1 MSTMKNILDPPAPG
15 RSRDIASARHTL
27 STEVEGLQAVGQ
39 HLGGVLGERL
49 SEAIELILER
59 SGRVVVTGMGKSG
72 HVARKIAATLASTG
86 TPSMFLHPA
95 EASHGDLGMVRPED
109 LVLALSWSGET
120 SELSDVVAY
129 SRRFSVPLVAMTSK
143 ATSSLASAADIALVL
158 PPMVE
163 ACPNGLA
170 PTTSTTAQLA
180 LGDALAICLLER
192 RGFSPD
198 DFRGFHPGGKLGA
211 RLKKVRELM
220 HGGDAMPMV
229 HISSPLSAAICAMT
243 SGRFGLTGVTDST
256 GRLVG
261 VITDGDLRRAFE
273 AGFYDRPIAGVM
285 GGNPRTIRPDALAQD
300 ALARM
305 ENERIT
311 SLFVIEAGKPIGL
324 VHIHDLLRAGLV

>member
-1 MSTMKNILDPPAPG
+1 MQDATATHMPW
-15 RSRDIASARHTL
+15 RSADIESARRTL
-27 STEVEGLQAVGQ
+27 FTEAEGLQSVGRE
-39 HLGGVLGERL
+39 LDGALGERL
-49 SEAIELILER
+49 SDAVELIVQR
-59 SGRVVVTGMGKSG
+59 QGRVVVSGMGKSG
-72 HVARKIAATLASTG
+72 HVGRKIAATLASTG
-86 TPSMFLHPA
+86 TSSMFIHPA
-95 EASHGDLGMVRPED
+95 EASHGDLGMIRPED

-129 SRRFSVPLVAMTSK
+129 SRRFRVPLVAMTSR
-143 ATSSLASAADIALVL
+143 ASSTLAMASDIALVL
-158 PPMVE
+158 PSVVE

-211 RLKKVRELM
+211 RLKKVRDLM
-220 HGGDAMPMV
+220 HSADAVPTV
-229 HISSPLSAAICAMT
+229 EIGSPLSVAICAMT
-243 SGRFGLTGVTDST
+243 SGRFGLTGVTDKA

-261 VITDGDLRRAFE
+261 VLTDGDLRRAFE
-273 AGFYDRPIAGVM
+273 AGFYDRPVADVM
-285 GGNPRTIRPDALAQD
+285 GSNPRTIRPDALAQD

-311 SLFVIEAGKPIGL
+311 SLFVTEDSLPIGV